1 MFGPN
6 KLTEQYR
13 YSSHREEYSLDLVE
27 KTKTLFKEKYNLD
40 EYDIIFFPGS
50 GSSGV
55 QAVMESLKQPIQVI
69 GDEEGKFTN
78 RWKSLAVY
86 LNKFK
91 KLDAKPIQMSCHLE
105 TSTSNYQP
113 LDTPILDAVSSFP
126 YYSIP
131 KTAQVFITSSNK
143 QLGSDA
149 GVAIIGVRQD
159 S

>member
-27 KTKTLFKEKYNLD
+27 KTKTLFKEKYNLG

-69 GDEEGKFTN
+69 GDE
-78 RWKSLAVY
+78 
-86 LNKFK
+86 

-143 QLGSDA
+143 QLGADA